1 MRFSDTLRL
10 NAKPDWWEFYVPYD
24 QLKRRVANLKYI
36 HDEIFIKSHSASKSA
51 RGEGEESSD
60 DERDIESHGDNV
72 RPLRRTA
79 SARVLDE
86 IRADSEKDQQSYGS
100 FKRDP
105 ALSFDRLLPLDATES
120 EARASFNRQEKIF
133 FEVLENSLL
142 QVEKFFHKLSN
153 TLTTV
158 TTEIEEEAS
167 NLEAQREP
175 DSPSGGVEDSPLLSV
190 TRQNAALTLPEFRRR
205 CHEHYKEL
213 GEAMDFSRLNRSA
226 FDKILK
232 KHDKCTGKS
241 TRAAFMQRLDHEAHF
256 TDLRDIQA
264 LQETSARVYANAFAQ
279 GDIAAAK
286 KELEDHLRDLI
297 VWDRSTI
304 WQDALRTERRVS
316 VFHAIRGGTDID
328 LGAAASAVVWRPQF
342 IPVCTATL
350 LFFIIL
356 AFPQITRALQTN
368 DGPEYSENTLD
379 AAHRCLAITSAV
391 VTLWATE
398 GLPLYVTSFLVVPG
412 TILLQVFVGSDG
424 KPLDAHR
431 ASQEVFR
438 HLSSDTLLLI
448 ICVYALGAA
457 LSKFDIDKV
466 VATAVLSKVRKPHLL
481 LLAVM
486 VLGVVVSMF
495 VSNVA
500 APVLLNSV
508 MMPTINGMRNTPG
521 SRPFVECLLLGIM
534 ASSNIGGFASP
545 ISSPQSAVALGLLR
559 GENSISFAKWLLAAL
574 PLCAVMVLMFYAALF
589 IIYRP
594 SDYVLPPLVTKAEK
608 FGKPHYIVSGT
619 LVITVVLWAC
629 HPLSSAFGSP
639 GVVAVIPIL
648 ALFGSGILIK
658 EDFNNLPWD
667 VVYLVAGGVVLGA
680 AVKSCKLLDLI
691 AQKFLSILGQG
702 DLRLTYSVFSLFMA
716 IIANFVSHTVSAI
729 VVLPLVFSIGVSLGH
744 PQLMV
749 LAGTFAASSAMALP
763 ISSFPNISAIQ
774 VEDETGM
781 AYLSTKDILKIGTLM
796 TVLATVVLL
805 SIGYNIMYW
814 LKM

>member
-36 HDEIFIKSHSASKSA
+36 HDEIFIKTHSIPNSSRDA
-51 RGEGEESSD
+51 GEGSSD

-79 SARVLDE
+79 SARVLAE
-86 IRADSEKDQQSYGS
+86 IRADSERDLQTYGS
-100 FKRDP
+100 VKKGP
-105 ALSFDRLLPLDATES
+105 AFAFDLLLPIDATEGD
-120 EARASFNRQEKIF
+120 ARASFKEQEKIF
-133 FEVLENSLL
+133 FEVLENSKL
-142 QVEKFFHKLSN
+142 QVEKFFQKLSN
-153 TLTTV
+153 TLASV

-167 NLEAQREP
+167 NIMVQSDAGSHDEMEVAPLLIP
-175 DSPSGGVEDSPLLSV
+175 NISTSGLLSPS
-190 TRQNAALTLPEFRRR
+190 EFRRR
-205 CHEHYKEL
+205 CREHYIEL
-213 GEAMDFSRLNRSA
+213 GDAINFSNLNRAA

-232 KHDKCTGKS
+232 KHDKCTGMSK
-241 TRAAFMQRLDHEAHF
+241 REAFMMKLDAESLF
-256 TDLRDIQA
+256 VDLRDIKA
-264 LQETSARVYANAFAQ
+264 LQDTTARVYASLFMNGNVDGAE
-279 GDIAAAK
+279 
-286 KELEDHLRDLI
+286 KELNEHLRDLI

-304 WQDALRTERRVS
+304 WQQALRTERRVS
-316 VFHAIRGGTDID
+316 VFHAIRGGADVD

-342 IPVCTATL
+342 IPVLTAIL

-356 AFPQITRALQTN
+356 AFPGVIPALLTE
-368 DGPEYSENTLD
+368 DGPNYPDSTLQ
-379 AAHRCLAITSAV
+379 AAHRCLALTAAV
-391 VTLWATE
+391 VSLWASE
-398 GLPLYVTSFLVVPG
+398 GIPLYVTSFLVVPG
-412 TILLQVFVGSDG
+412 TILLRVFIGSSG
-424 KPLDAHR
+424 EPLDAHS
-431 ASQEVFR
+431 ASQEVF
-438 HLSSDTLLLI
+438 HNLSSDTLLLI

-466 VATAVLSKVRKPHLL
+466 VATAVLSRVRKPQVL

-486 VLGVVVSMF
+486 GLGVVVSMF

-508 MMPTINGMRNTPG
+508 MMPTINGLRNTPG

-559 GENSISFAKWLLAAL
+559 GENSISFAKWLVAAL
-574 PLCAVMVLMFYAALF
+574 PLCAVMVIAFYVALF

-594 SDYVLPPLVTKAEK
+594 SDYVLPPLVIKTEK
-608 FGKPHYIVSGT
+608 FERPHYIVSAT

-629 HPLSSAFGSP
+629 HPLSKSFGSP

-691 AQKFLSILGQG
+691 ALKFLSVLDHG
-702 DLRLTYSVFSLFMA
+702 DLRLTYSVFCLFMA
-716 IIANFVSHTVSAI
+716 LVANFVSHTVSAI

-744 PQLMV
+744 PKLMV

-774 VEDETGM
+774 VEDETGK
-781 AYLSTKDILKIGTLM
+781 AYLSTRDILRIGTLM
-796 TVLATVVLL
+796 TILATVVLL
-805 SIGYNIMYW
+805 TIGYNIMIW
-814 LKM
+814 LKL